1 MTQQRAREILERM
14 KTFRHVFLDEEETK
28 YLMGLTVGSSLTFEE
43 VLKLIARGEPKLINS
58 ESMFGL
64 IH

>member
-14 KTFRHVFLDEEETK
+14 KTFQHVFLDEEETRH
-28 YLMGLTVGSSLTFEE
+28 LLTLAASSSLTFEE

-64 IH
+64 VH